1 MCGNPIDGMGLKARI
16 GKRPRTAC
24 SAKRADSSGAV
35 SAPPSREA
43 PKPRISANTAAPRAR
58 ADSKDS
64 STKAAPPSPGT
75 KPSRASSKGRDASD
89 GTGFRL
95 SAWALAYPSIPPRE
109 RRESPDEQS
118 TVSERPYRTRRKP
131 SPIACNADA
140 HAVPITRPSPWISR
154 KRANAVFP
162 VLGSQ
167 RKSHNASSA
176 SESAGGSPFSR
187 SKSSMGP
194 DAPIRQ
200 VCGGMCGSNPA
211 EAAAR
216 RPDKTASAAPRVQI
230 AAVPPCRK
238 TGIRRIIPQI
248 GNGAGGIPR
257 QGFAWGERRASAG
270 KRPRDAALLPSEAGT
285 AAYAG
290 DDDPI
295 HIPAKAAPR
304 GRTPQCH
311 QGRAAGRHPG
321 WTSQGRAP
329 SRVPGKGRDIHG
341 G

>member
-1 MCGNPIDGMGLKARI
+1 MGGNRPDRHAASIKASSIPPQAAEPCPIHDLRAVTAGRASACAKTLSSNTASLRSLRGVPVPCAETQSTAWGSRPASASA
-16 GKRPRTAC
+16 PRTAC

-43 PKPRISANTAAPRAR
+43 PNPRSSANTAAPRAR

-64 STKAAPPSPGT
+64 STNAAPPSPGT

-109 RRESPDEQS
+109 RRESPPEQR

-131 SPIACNADA
+131 SPMACSADA
-140 HAVPITRPSPWISR
+140 HAVPSTRPSPWISR

-167 RKSHNASSA
+167 RKSHRASSA
-176 SESAGGSPFSR
+176 SESAEGSPFSR

-200 VCGGMCGSNPA
+200 VCGGMCESNPA

-216 RPDKTASAAPRVQI
+216 RPDKTANAAPRF
-230 AAVPPCRK
+230 R
-238 TGIRRIIPQI
+238 
-248 GNGAGGIPR
+248 
-257 QGFAWGERRASAG
+257 
-270 KRPRDAALLPSEAGT
+270 
-285 AAYAG
+285 
-290 DDDPI
+290 
-295 HIPAKAAPR
+295 
-304 GRTPQCH
+304 
-311 QGRAAGRHPG
+311 
-321 WTSQGRAP
+321 
-329 SRVPGKGRDIHG
+329 
-341 G
+341 

>member
-1 MCGNPIDGMGLKARI
+1 MRKPNQRHGAQGPHRQAPPVPPAPQSGPIRDANQFGYIIDSNIKRI
-16 GKRPRTAC
+16 RLYISFIRKYDEESRPASASAPRTAC

-43 PKPRISANTAAPRAR
+43 PNPRSSANTAAPRAR

-64 STKAAPPSPGT
+64 STNAAPPSPGT

-109 RRESPDEQS
+109 RRESPPEQR

-131 SPIACNADA
+131 SPMACSADA
-140 HAVPITRPSPWISR
+140 HAVPNTRPSPWISR

-167 RKSHNASSA
+167 RKSHRASSA
-176 SESAGGSPFSR
+176 SESAEGSPFSR

-216 RPDKTASAAPRVQI
+216 RPDKTANAAPRF
-230 AAVPPCRK
+230 R
-238 TGIRRIIPQI
+238 
-248 GNGAGGIPR
+248 
-257 QGFAWGERRASAG
+257 
-270 KRPRDAALLPSEAGT
+270 
-285 AAYAG
+285 
-290 DDDPI
+290 
-295 HIPAKAAPR
+295 
-304 GRTPQCH
+304 
-311 QGRAAGRHPG
+311 
-321 WTSQGRAP
+321 
-329 SRVPGKGRDIHG
+329 
-341 G
+341 